1 MRTNCPS
8 AQALCAVALAI
19 AASVAPVSALAEEP
33 TSLPQVPRLELA
45 VPPALLL
52 AQASP
57 PSGGSKP
64 GAPAAP
70 PATAAQPPAA
80 PPPAAS
86 PAMSPTP
93 PPAGSAP
100 APSGTPPTDS
110 RGSAGGGP
118 PPGAPRPPYPYPPY
132 PFAYGGIP
140 LSPPT
145 LPYEEGKPI
154 PPNYKLEEHSNSPL
168 VITGLSLFALA
179 YGISLGVSTVILS
192 VDSRDGGSYAPL
204 LIPVVGPF
212 ITMATDE
219 GSEAMAT
226 MTLDGITQTA
236 GILCILIGSFATEK
250 LLVRI
255 DPPAASLAP
264 EVLVG
269 PGSASLRWTF

>member
-52 AQASP
+52 AQATP

-64 GAPAAP
+64 GASAAP

-80 PPPAAS
+80 PPAAS
-86 PAMSPTP
+86 PATPPTP

-100 APSGTPPTDS
+100 APGGAPPTDS
-110 RGSAGGGP
+110 RASAGGGP

-145 LPYEEGKPI
+145 LPYKEGQSI

-179 YGISLGVSTVILS
+179 YGISLGASTIILS
-192 VDSRDGGSYAPL
+192 VDSRDGESYAPL

-226 MTLDGITQTA
+226 MTLNGITQSAGMLLLVA
-236 GILCILIGSFATEK
+236 GILAKEKVLERIEPPVASAT
-250 LLVRI
+250 
-255 DPPAASLAP
+255 P

-269 PGSASLRWTF
+269 PGSASVRWRF